1 VSEHVGVMGER
12 PASDELQGYDPS
24 ARRAVALAETEA
36 RELGHDR
43 VGTEHLLLGLAAN
56 EGSEAASALFDA
68 GVTLAAARRKVSEA
82 VGPTSGAPT
91 ARGPLER
98 TPRAERALARA
109 VRFSHA
115 RRADLEG
122 TEHVLLGVLD
132 VEGTAGQVLR
142 GLGVDVE
149 RLRSALEAGAT
160 TPHEQVIA
168 PSTPRH
174 VPSRCPQCGSDID
187 GSLVAR
193 MVTALADDGQPFVD
207 AVVFTCGTCGI
218 VLGVSKL

>member
-1 VSEHVGVMGER
+1 MTGM
-12 PASDELQGYDPS
+12 AS
-24 ARRAVALAETEA
+24 
-36 RELGHDR
+36 
-43 VGTEHLLLGLAAN
+43 
-56 EGSEAASALFDA
+56 
-68 GVTLAAARRKVSEA
+68 
-82 VGPTSGAPT
+82 

-98 TPRAERALARA
+98 SPRAERALARA

-115 RRADLEG
+115 RRADLVG

-142 GLGVDVE
+142 GLGVDVD
-149 RLRSALEAGAT
+149 RLRSGLESGAT
-160 TPHEQVIA
+160 IIHEHVTS
-168 PSTPRH
+168 PSSPQH